1 MTTPA
6 VFRHVRRIHMVG
18 IGGAGMC
25 GIAEVLNSMG
35 FIVSGSD
42 LVRSEATNRL
52 ESLGI
57 RISFEHN
64 AENAAGTDVVVFSTA
79 VRPENAEVR
88 FARENRI
95 PTIPRSEMLAE
106 LMRLK
111 SGIAVSGTH
120 GKTTTTSMIGT
131 ILTHAGMEP
140 TVIVGGKVRAL
151 GTGAALGKGGLLV
164 AEADE
169 FDRSFLKLSPNLAV
183 ITTIEAEHLDT
194 YLDIESIKDA
204 FVEFANKVPFYGV
217 VIACIDDTHTR
228 EVLPRIKRPLITFGR
243 SEDANYRICKESY
256 LGMSAEFQLVTPES
270 DFLPFGIRLPGRHNV
285 LNATA
290 AAVTS
295 LESGVPFE
303 KIQEG
308 LLQFEGVHRRFEYKG
323 EFEGALV
330 FDDYAHHP
338 TEVRVTLEA
347 ARQCWPERR
356 IVAVFQPHLFS
367 RTRDFANEFAESLSL
382 ADVVAVLEIYP
393 ARELPLPNVSTEL
406 VIAPLRSKGTRI
418 LEIEGHIDI
427 VAQIRAAL
435 KPKDIVVIMGAGSV
449 THIADQIVLGLR
461 S

>member
-120 GKTTTTSMIGT
+120 GKTTTTSMIGS
-131 ILTHAGMEP
+131 ILMQAGMEP

-151 GTGAALGKGGLLV
+151 GTGAALGKGGVLV

-204 FVEFANKVPFYGV
+204 FVEFANKVPFYGL
-217 VIACIDDTHTR
+217 VIACLDDKHTR
-228 EVLPRIKRPLITFGR
+228 EVLSRIKRPLITFGR
-243 SEDANYRICKESY
+243 SEGANYRICNESY
-256 LGMSAEFQLVTPES
+256 HGMSAEFRLITPES
-270 DFLPFGIRLPGRHNV
+270 DELPIGIKLPGRHNV
-285 LNATA
+285 LNAAA

-295 LESGVPFE
+295 LESGVSFE

-308 LLQFEGVHRRFEYKG
+308 LLQFEGVHRRFELKG
-323 EFEGALV
+323 EYDGALV

-347 ARQCWPERR
+347 ARQCWPDRR

-382 ADVVAVLEIYP
+382 ADVVAVLDIYP

-406 VIAPLRSKGTRI
+406 VLAPMRARDTRI
-418 LEIEGHIDI
+418 IEFDGRTDV
-427 VAQIRAAL
+427 VAQIRKAL

-449 THIADQIVLGLR
+449 TQIADQIVHGPR
-461 S
+461 T